1 MAFWFR
7 FQRPPPVRGV
17 PFSPWLI
24 LGVVAV
30 LLVVVAAQAVETI
43 NRQKHAMSR
52 ILSEK
57 GAALI
62 RAVEAGTRTGMM
74 GMQWGGEQVQ
84 MLVEETTRLPDVI
97 YLAVTDASGR
107 ILAHS
112 DRTRVGAAFP
122 TTFSMERLRD
132 APTVLWHL
140 VTLDNGRRAFEVYR
154 PFQPISNAEFRR
166 RRGGRA
172 MQGGMGHQGRPSWY
186 LPEEYGGVPAAIFI
200 GLDVA
205 PFEAARR
212 VDMRNTLVISAVLL
226 LLGVGS
232 FGFMLLAHHYRAA
245 RRQLQD
251 TSAFAD
257 EVVSNLPVG
266 LIATDAAGR
275 IAFLNEAAEKI
286 TRLSSEAVRGK
297 DPEEVLPDHWC
308 GLREALEQGTPV
320 IEQEMECRFTAGRPV
335 PVSVSAARI
344 VNEEGGFV
352 GHLLILRD
360 LGEVRRLQ
368 QEIRRQEKLAALGSL
383 SAGVAHEIRNPLSSI
398 KGLAAYFGAKFP
410 AGSEDRQAAEVMIGE
425 VERLNR
431 VVSELL
437 EFARPSDLNLQAT
450 DVNAVLEHS
459 LKLIQPDAAAQGV
472 RVDFQPDPGL
482 PVCPLDPDRFVQALL
497 NLYLNA
503 LQAMAPGGTLSV
515 RTEPGRDGG
524 LRVAIRDTGAGIP
537 TQDLGKIFDPYFTTK
552 PTGTGLGLAIVYK
565 IIEAHGGRI
574 VVDSRPGGGTAF
586 AIDLPD
592 VKGRAAAQGEP

>member
-1 MAFWFR
+1 MAFRFR
-7 FQRPPPVRGV
+7 FQRPRPVRGASY
-17 PFSPWLI
+17 SPWLI

-30 LLVVVAAQAVETI
+30 LLVVVAAQAVENI
-43 NRQKHAMSR
+43 NREKQVMSK
-52 ILSEK
+52 ILAEK

-62 RAVEAGTRTGMM
+62 RAVEAGARTGMM
-74 GMQWGGEQVQ
+74 GMLWGGDQVQ
-84 MLVEETTRLPDVI
+84 MLVEETARLPDVL
-97 YLAVTDASGR
+97 YLAVTDAAGR
-107 ILAHS
+107 ILAHN
-112 DRTRVGAAFP
+112 DRSRLGEAFP
-122 TTFSMERLRD
+122 TAFSMERLRGEH
-132 APTVLWHL
+132 TLHWHL
-140 VTLDNGRRAFEVYR
+140 VGLEDGRRAFEVYR
-154 PFQPISNAEFRR
+154 QFQPISNAEFRR
-166 RRGGRA
+166 RRGGRTVPGR
-172 MQGGMGHQGRPSWY
+172 MGGPGRPSWC
-186 LPEEYGGVPAAIFI
+186 LPEECGGAPAAIFI

-275 IAFLNEAAEKI
+275 IAFLNEAAERI
-286 TRLSSEAVRGK
+286 TRLRSEAVRGK
-297 DPEEVLPDHWC
+297 DPGEVLPAHWC

-320 IEQEMECRFTAGRPV
+320 IEQEMECRFADGQPV
-335 PVSVSAARI
+335 PVSISAARI

-410 AGSEDRQAAEVMIGE
+410 TGSEDRQAADVMIGE

-437 EFARPSDLNLQAT
+437 EFARPSDLNFQTAE
-450 DVNAVLEHS
+450 VNAILEHS

-472 RVDFQPDPGL
+472 RVDFQPGPGL
-482 PVCPLDPDRFVQALL
+482 AASPLDPDRFVQALL

-503 LQAMAPGGTLSV
+503 LQAMAPGGVLTV
-515 RTEPGRDGG
+515 RSGPGPGG
-524 LRVAIRDTGAGIP
+524 GPRVEIQDTGTGIP
-537 TQDLGKIFDPYFTTK
+537 PEEREKIFDPYFTTK
-552 PTGTGLGLAIVYK
+552 PTGTGLGLAIVHK

-574 VVDSRPGGGTAF
+574 AVDSRRGGGTA
-586 AIDLPD
+586 ITVDLPGD
-592 VKGRAAAQGEP
+592 QGRTPAPGEP